1 MKSSEMHQEDIEKFE
16 SVKKS
21 INKIDGMN
29 LVSGKPLYTDDLAPK
44 DCLVVKLL
52 RSPHAF
58 AKIRDIDTTIAKK
71 IPGVECVLTWKDKE
85 VPRIPFTRAG
95 QSFPEP
101 STYDKYLLDEYVRYI
116 GDEVAIVA
124 AVDEETAEKAAKA
137 IKVDYEVLEP
147 VLDPETAVGHKSII
161 HPEPEDYV
169 NNIPNGVDFSQNIAA
184 TAHYEYG
191 DIDQVLAESDVIVE
205 DEIRMQAQQQCM
217 MENYKTYSYM
227 DMHDRL
233 VIVSSTQ
240 IPFHIRRT
248 VSRAIDMP
256 TSKIRVIKPRI
267 GGGFGGKQTG
277 ATEYYPALVTKVT
290 GKPARLSY
298 TRVESFN
305 NATSR
310 HNMKVGVKIGATKD
324 GVVKGVKL
332 WALSDQ
338 GAYGE
343 HTTTTVGPVCSKVM
357 TMYNKCEA
365 VHFDGVVVY
374 TNKPTA
380 GAFRGFGVTQGTFAV
395 EAGMN
400 KLAHT
405 LNMDPTE
412 IRNINMCRE
421 GEDCLLFNLTT
432 LGEADTPVHKILSC
446 GLHEMVEKGKKLI
459 GWDEKFPG
467 KQVGPNKYR
476 GVGMA
481 IAQQGSGIPKIDS
494 ASAEIRFQDQGFFTL
509 LIGATDIGTGSDTI
523 LKQIAAD
530 AIGVHE
536 DRIEVFSSDTDLTPF
551 DVGAYASST
560 TYVTGNAI
568 KIAGENLRKNLFE
581 KVAEFLEVS
590 VDDLDFDGDKFF
602 TKNEE
607 KSVTLEEFGVKTT
620 YAGFN
625 QIITGTGSWVP
636 QRAAPPYMAG
646 FTEIEVDTE
655 TGKVDVLDFVGMI
668 DCGTPINPKL
678 STIQAEGGIVQG
690 IGLALCEQ
698 VKYDSR
704 GRQITESLME
714 YKIPARDDMRTNIVV
729 DFVET
734 YDPTGPYG
742 AKSIGEVVINTS
754 VPAIHDAIYNA
765 TGIWMSDQELPMT
778 PEKVLMKWIEKENGE
793 QKNAPEPIQ

>member
-1 MKSSEMHQEDIEKFE
+1 MKSSDVYREEIEKFE
-16 SVKKS
+16 SVRKS
-21 INKIDGMN
+21 INKIDGMS
-29 LVSGKPLYTDDLAPK
+29 LVTGKPLYTDDLAPK
-44 DCLVVKLL
+44 DCLVVKIV

-58 AKIRDIDTTIAKK
+58 AKIKDINTTIAMK
-71 IPGVECVLTWKDKE
+71 IPGVECVLTWKD
-85 VPRIPFTRAG
+85 VPRVIFTRAG

-124 AVDEETAEKAAKA
+124 AIDEETALKAVKA
-137 IKVDYEVLEP
+137 VKVDYEVFEP

-161 HPEPEDYV
+161 HPDSEGYINRV
-169 NNIPNGVDFSQNIAA
+169 PNGVDCSQNIAA
-184 TAHYEYG
+184 KAHYEYG
-191 DIDQVLAESDVIVE
+191 DIDEVLANSEVIIE
-205 DEIRMQAQQQCM
+205 DEIQMQAQQQCM
-217 MENYKTYSYM
+217 MENYKTFTYL
-227 DMHDRL
+227 DMHGRL

-248 VSRAIDMP
+248 VGRAIDMP
-256 TSKIRVIKPRI
+256 ASKIRVIKPRI

-277 ATEYYPALVTKVT
+277 ASEYYPAIVTKIT

-310 HNMKVGVKIGATKD
+310 HNMKVGVTIGATKE
-324 GVVKGVKL
+324 GIVKGVKL

-365 VHFDGVVVY
+365 VHFDGLVVY

-380 GAFRGFGVTQGTFAV
+380 GAFRGFGVTQGTYAV

-412 IRNINMCRE
+412 IRDLNMCRE

-432 LGEADTPVHKILSC
+432 LGEADKPVHKILSC
-446 GLHEMVEKGKKLI
+446 GLHDMVKKGKELI
-459 GWDEKFPG
+459 NWDEKISG
-467 KQVGPNKYR
+467 KQVAPNKYR
-476 GVGMA
+476 GVGMC
-481 IAQQGSGIPKIDS
+481 IAQQGSGIPKVDS
-494 ASAEIRFQDQGFFTL
+494 ASAEIRFQDDGFFTL
-509 LIGATDIGTGSDTI
+509 LTGAADIGTGSDTI
-523 LKQIAAD
+523 LKQVAAD
-530 AIGVHE
+530 AIGVSE
-536 DRIEVFSSDTDLTPF
+536 DRIEVFSGDTDLTPF

-568 KIAGENLRKNLFE
+568 KMAGENLRKELISN
-581 KVAEFLEVS
+581 VSEFFNVDASEV
-590 VDDLDFDGDKFF
+590 DFDGDSFF
-602 TKNEE
+602 TQDG
-607 KSVTLEEFGVKTT
+607 SQTITLEEFGVKTT

-625 QIITGTGSWVP
+625 RIITGTGHFVP

-646 FTEIEVDTE
+646 FAEVEVDTE
-655 TGKVDVLDFVGMI
+655 TGQVDVLNFVGMF

-678 STIQAEGGIVQG
+678 AKIQAEGGIVQG
-690 IGLALCEQ
+690 FGLALCEA
-698 VKYDSR
+698 VHYDSR
-704 GRQITESLME
+704 GRQISENLME
-714 YKIPARDDMRTNIVV
+714 YKIPSRDDMRTNIIV

-742 AKSIGEVVINTS
+742 AKSIGEVVINCS

-765 TGIWMSDQELPMT
+765 TGVWMSDVELPMT
-778 PEKVLMKWIEKENGE
+778 PEKVLMKWMQKENGE
-793 QKNAPEPIQ
+793 QTNGPVPLNK

>member
-1 MKSSEMHQEDIEKFE
+1 MKSSDIYREDIEKFE
-16 SVKKS
+16 SVRKS
-21 INKIDGMN
+21 INKIDGMQ
-29 LVSGKPLYTDDLAPK
+29 LVTGKPLYTDDLAPK
-44 DCLVVKLL
+44 NCLVVKLV

-58 AKIRDIDTTIAKK
+58 AKIKDINTSIAMK
-71 IPGVECVLTWKDKE
+71 IPGVECVLTWKD
-85 VPRIPFTRAG
+85 VPRVVFTRAG

-124 AVDEETAEKAAKA
+124 AVDEETALKAVKA
-137 IKVDYEVLEP
+137 VKVDYEVYEP
-147 VLDPETAVGHKSII
+147 VVDPETAVGHKSII
-161 HPEPEDYV
+161 HPDSEPYV
-169 NNIPNGVDFSQNIAA
+169 NNIPNGVDCSQNIAA
-184 TAHYEYG
+184 KAHYEYG
-191 DIDQVLAESDVIVE
+191 DIDRVLASSEVVIE
-205 DEIRMQAQQQCM
+205 EEIQMQAQQQCM
-217 MENYKTYSYM
+217 METYKTFTYL
-227 DMHDRL
+227 DMHGRL

-248 VSRAIDMP
+248 VGRAIDMP
-256 TSKIRVIKPRI
+256 ESKIRVIKPRI

-277 ATEYYPALVTKVT
+277 ASEYYPAIVTKIT
-290 GKPARLSY
+290 GKAARLSY

-310 HNMKVGVKIGATKD
+310 HYMKVGVKIGATKE
-324 GVVKGVKL
+324 GVVRGVKL

-365 VHFDGVVVY
+365 VHFDGLVVY

-380 GAFRGFGVTQGTFAV
+380 GAFRGFGVTQGTYAV
-395 EAGMN
+395 ENGMN

-405 LNMDPTE
+405 LKMDPTE

-446 GLHEMVEKGKKLI
+446 GLHDMVAKGKELI

-467 KQVGPNKYR
+467 KQVGPNKFR

-481 IAQQGSGIPKIDS
+481 IAQQGSGIPKVDS
-494 ASAEIRFQDQGFFTL
+494 ASAEIRFQDTGFFTL
-509 LIGATDIGTGSDTI
+509 LTGATDIGTGSDTI

-530 AIGVHE
+530 SIGVHE
-536 DRIEVFSSDTDLTPF
+536 DKIEVFASDTDLTPF

-560 TYVTGNAI
+560 TYVSGNAI
-568 KIAGENLRKNLFE
+568 KMAGENLRTNLFAA
-581 KVAEFLEVS
+581 VAEYFEVE
-590 VDDLDFDGDKFF
+590 VDQVDFDGDTF
-602 TKNEE
+602 TTKDGE
-607 KSVTLEEFGVKTT
+607 KSVSLEQFGVLTT
-620 YAGFN
+620 YAKFN
-625 QIITGTGSWVP
+625 KIITGTGHWVP

-646 FTEIEVDTE
+646 FAEVEVDTE
-655 TGKVDVLDFVGMI
+655 TGQVDVIDFVGMI

-678 STIQAEGGIVQG
+678 SVIQTEGGIVQG

-698 VKYDSR
+698 VKYDER

-714 YKIPARDDMRTNIVV
+714 YKIPSRDDMRTNIMV

-734 YDPTGPYG
+734 YDKTGPYG
-742 AKSIGEVVINTS
+742 AKSIGEVVINTP

-765 TGIWMSDQELPMT
+765 TGVWMSDVELPMS
-778 PEKVLMKWIEKENGE
+778 PEKVLMKLIAKENGE
-793 QKNAPEPIQ
+793 QTNGPEVK

>member
-1 MKSSEMHQEDIEKFE
+1 MKSSDQHRDEIEKFA
-16 SVKKS
+16 SVTKS

-58 AKIRDIDTTIAKK
+58 ARIKDINTTIAMK
-71 IPGVECVLTWKDKE
+71 IPGVECVLTWKD

-101 STYDKYLLDEYVRYI
+101 STYDKYLLDEYVRYV
-116 GDEVAIVA
+116 GDEVAIIA

-161 HPEPEDYV
+161 HPDSEPYV
-169 NNIPNGVDFSQNIAA
+169 NHIPNGVDCSQNIAA

-191 DIDQVLAESDVIVE
+191 DIDAVLEASDVIVE
-205 DEIRMQAQQQCM
+205 DEIQMQAQQQCM
-217 MENYKTYSYM
+217 METYKTYCYL

-277 ATEYYPALVTKVT
+277 ASEYYPAIVTKIT
-290 GKPARLSY
+290 GKPSRLSY

-310 HNMKVGVKIGATKD
+310 HYMKVGVKIGATKD
-324 GVVKGVKL
+324 GIVKGVKL

-365 VHFDGVVVY
+365 VHFDGLVVY

-395 EAGMN
+395 ENGMN

-405 LNMDPTE
+405 LGMDPTK
-412 IRNINMCRE
+412 IRDLNMCRE

-432 LGEADTPVHKILSC
+432 LGEADTPVQKILSC
-446 GLHEMVEKGKKLI
+446 GLHDMVEKGKELI
-459 GWDEKFPG
+459 KWDEKRATA
-467 KQVGPNKYR
+467 KQIGPNKYR

-481 IAQQGSGIPKIDS
+481 IAQQGSGIPKVDS

-509 LIGATDIGTGSDTI
+509 LTGATDIGTGSDTI

-568 KIAGENLRKNLFE
+568 KIAGEDLRKQLFE
-581 KVAEFLEVS
+581 KAAEYLEVEES
-590 VDDLDFDGDKFF
+590 DLDFDGDAFF
-602 TKNEE
+602 TKDES
-607 KSVTLEEFGVKTT
+607 KKVTLEEFGVKTT

-625 QIITGTGSWVP
+625 NILSGKGSWVP

-646 FTEIEVDTE
+646 FAEVEVDTE
-655 TGKVDVLDFVGMI
+655 TGKVDVLEFVGMF

-678 STIQAEGGIVQG
+678 ATIQAEGGIVQG
-690 IGLALCEQ
+690 FGLALCEE
-698 VKYDSR
+698 VKYDST
-704 GRQITESLME
+704 GRQISEDLME
-714 YKIPARDDMRTNIVV
+714 YKIPSRDDMRTKITV

-754 VPAIHDAIYNA
+754 VPAIHDAIYDA
-765 TGIWMSDQELPMT
+765 TGVWMSDKVLPMS
-778 PEKVLMKWIEKENGE
+778 PEKVLMKWFDKENGE
-793 QKNAPEPIQ
+793 QTNGPVLKK

>member
-1 MKSSEMHQEDIEKFE
+1 MKSSDTYREEIEKFD
-16 SVKKS
+16 SVTKS
-21 INKIDGMN
+21 INKIDGMS
-29 LVSGKPLYTDDLAPK
+29 LVTGKPLYTDDLAPK
-44 DCLVVKLL
+44 DCLVVKLV

-58 AKIRDIDTTIAKK
+58 AKIKDINTAIAMK
-71 IPGVECVLTWKDKE
+71 IPGVECVLTWKD
-85 VPRIPFTRAG
+85 VPRVVFTRAG

-124 AVDEETAEKAAKA
+124 AVDEETALKAVKA

-161 HPEPEDYV
+161 HPDSEGYINRV
-169 NNIPNGVDFSQNIAA
+169 PNGVDCSQNIAA
-184 TAHYEYG
+184 KAHYEYG
-191 DIDQVLAESDVIVE
+191 DIDEVLANSDVIIE
-205 DEIRMQAQQQCM
+205 DEVQMQAQQQCM
-217 MENYKTYSYM
+217 MENYKTYTYL
-227 DMHDRL
+227 DMHGRL

-248 VSRAIDMP
+248 VGRAIDMP
-256 TSKIRVIKPRI
+256 ASKIRVIKPRI

-277 ATEYYPALVTKVT
+277 ASEYYPAIVTKIT

-310 HNMKVGVKIGATKD
+310 HNMKVGVTIGATKE
-324 GVVKGVKL
+324 GIVKGVKL

-365 VHFDGVVVY
+365 VHFDGLVVY

-380 GAFRGFGVTQGTFAV
+380 GAFRGFGVTQGTYAV

-412 IRNINMCRE
+412 IRDLNMCRE

-432 LGEADTPVHKILSC
+432 LGEADKPVHKILSC

-459 GWDEKFPG
+459 NWDEKYPG
-467 KQVGPNKYR
+467 KQIAPNKYR
-476 GVGMA
+476 GVGMC
-481 IAQQGSGIPKIDS
+481 IAQQGSGIPKVDS
-494 ASAEIRFQDQGFFTL
+494 ASAEIRFQDDGFFTL
-509 LIGATDIGTGSDTI
+509 LTGATDIGTGSDTI

-530 AIGVHE
+530 AIGVSE

-560 TYVTGNAI
+560 TYVSGNAI
-568 KIAGENLRKNLFE
+568 KMAGENLRKELFD
-581 KVAEFLEVS
+581 KVAEFFNVDVSEV
-590 VDDLDFDGDKFF
+590 DFDGDKFF
-602 TKNEE
+602 TKDGEQ
-607 KSVTLEEFGVKTT
+607 SITLEEFGVKTT

-625 QIITGTGSWVP
+625 KIITGTGHYVP

-646 FTEIEVDTE
+646 FAEVEVDTE
-655 TGKVDVLDFVGMI
+655 TGQVDVIDFVGMI

-678 STIQAEGGIVQG
+678 ARIQAEGGIVQG
-690 IGLALCEQ
+690 FGLALCEA
-698 VKYDSR
+698 VHYDSR
-704 GRQITESLME
+704 GRQISESLME
-714 YKIPARDDMRTNIVV
+714 YKIPSRDDMKTNITV

-734 YDPTGPYG
+734 YDSTGPYG
-742 AKSIGEVVINTS
+742 AKSIGEVVINCS
-754 VPAIHDAIYNA
+754 VPSIHDAIYNA
-765 TGIWMSDQELPMT
+765 TGIWMSDVELPMT
-778 PEKVLMKWIEKENGE
+778 PEKVLMKWMQKENGE
-793 QKNAPEPIQ
+793 QTNGPVLSK

>member
-1 MKSSEMHQEDIEKFE
+1 MKSSEIYKADIEKFE
-16 SVKKS
+16 SVRKS
-21 INKIDGMN
+21 INKVDGMS
-29 LVSGKPLYTDDLAPK
+29 LVTGKPLYTDDLAPK
-44 DCLVVKLL
+44 DCLVVKIL

-58 AKIRDIDTTIAKK
+58 AKIKNINKDIAMK
-71 IPGVECVLTWKDKE
+71 IPGVECVLTWKD

-101 STYDKYLLDEYVRYI
+101 STYDKYILDEYARYI
-116 GDEVAIVA
+116 GDEVAIIA
-124 AVDEETAEKAAKA
+124 AVDEETALKAVKA
-137 IKVDYEVLEP
+137 VKVDYEVLEP

-161 HPEPEDYV
+161 HPDSEPYIA
-169 NNIPNGVDFSQNIAA
+169 NIPNGVDCSQNIAA
-184 TAHYEYG
+184 RAHYEYG
-191 DIDQVLAESDVIVE
+191 DIDEVLANSEVIVE
-205 DEIRMQAQQQCM
+205 DEIQMQAQQQCM
-217 MENYKTYSYM
+217 MEPYKTYCYL
-227 DMHDRL
+227 DMHQRL
-233 VIVSSTQ
+233 VIVTSTQ

-248 VSRAIDMP
+248 VGRAIDMP
-256 TSKIRVIKPRI
+256 ASKIRVIKPRI

-277 ATEYYPALVTKVT
+277 ASEYYPAIVTKIT
-290 GKPARLSY
+290 GKPSRLSY
-298 TRVESFN
+298 TRVETFN

-310 HNMKVGVKIGATKD
+310 HYMKVGVKIGADKD
-324 GVVKGVKL
+324 GTVKGVKL

-365 VHFDGVVVY
+365 VHFDGLVVY

-405 LNMDPTE
+405 LGLDPTE

-432 LGEADTPVHKILSC
+432 LGEADKPVQKILSC
-446 GLHEMVEKGKKLI
+446 GLHDMVEKGKELI

-467 KQVGPNKYR
+467 KQIGPNKFT
-476 GVGMA
+476 GVGMC
-481 IAQQGSGIPKIDS
+481 IAQQGSGIPKVDS

-509 LIGATDIGTGSDTI
+509 LTGATDIGTGSDTI

-530 AIGVHE
+530 AIGVSE
-536 DRIEVFSSDTDLTPF
+536 ERIEVFSSDTDLTPF

-560 TYVTGNAI
+560 TYVSGNAI
-568 KIAGENLRKNLFE
+568 KMAGENIRKSLFE
-581 KVAEFLEVS
+581 NVSEFLNVPVEE
-590 VDDLDFDGDKFF
+590 LDFDGDAF
-602 TKNEE
+602 TSKDGE
-607 KSVTLEEFGVKTT
+607 KTVTLAELGTKTT

-625 QIITGTGSWVP
+625 KIITGTGHWVP

-646 FTEIEVDTE
+646 FAEVEVDTE
-655 TGKVDVLDFVGMI
+655 TGKVDVTNFVGMF

-678 STIQAEGGIVQG
+678 ATIQAEGGIVQG
-690 IGLALCEQ
+690 IGLALCEE

-704 GRQITESLME
+704 GRQISETLME
-714 YKIPARDDMRTNIVV
+714 YKIPSRDDMRTNITV

-742 AKSIGEVVINTS
+742 AKSIGEVVINCS
-754 VPAIHDAIYNA
+754 VPSIHDAIYNA
-765 TGIWMSDQELPMT
+765 TGVWMSDVELPMT
-778 PEKVLMKWIEKENGE
+778 PEKVLMKYMQKENGE
-793 QKNAPEPIQ
+793 QTNGPEKIK

>member
-1 MKSSEMHQEDIEKFE
+1 MKSSETYKADIEKFE
-16 SVKKS
+16 SVRKS
-21 INKIDGMN
+21 INKVDGMS
-29 LVSGKPLYTDDLAPK
+29 LVTGKPLYTDDLAPK
-44 DCLVVKLL
+44 DCLVVKIL

-58 AKIRDIDTTIAKK
+58 AKIKNINKDIAMK
-71 IPGVECVLTWKDKE
+71 IPGVECVLTWKD

-101 STYDKYLLDEYVRYI
+101 STYDKYILDEYARYI
-116 GDEVAIVA
+116 GDEVAIIA
-124 AVDEETAEKAAKA
+124 AVDEETALKAMKA
-137 IKVDYEVLEP
+137 VKVEYEVYEP

-161 HPEPEDYV
+161 HPDSEPYV
-169 NNIPNGVDFSQNIAA
+169 ANIPNGVDCSQNIAA
-184 TAHYEYG
+184 RAHYEYG
-191 DIDQVLAESDVIVE
+191 DIDEVLADSEVIVE
-205 DEIRMQAQQQCM
+205 DEIQMQAQQQCM
-217 MENYKTYSYM
+217 MEPYKTYCYL
-227 DMHDRL
+227 DMHQRL
-233 VIVSSTQ
+233 VIVTSTQ

-248 VSRAIDMP
+248 VGRAIDMP
-256 TSKIRVIKPRI
+256 ASKIRVIKPRI

-277 ATEYYPALVTKVT
+277 ASEYYPAIVTKIT
-290 GKPARLSY
+290 GKPSRLSY
-298 TRVESFN
+298 SRVETFN

-310 HNMKVGVKIGATKD
+310 HYMKVGVKIGADKD
-324 GVVKGVKL
+324 GTVKGVKL

-343 HTTTTVGPVCSKVM
+343 HTTTTVGPVCSKVL

-365 VHFDGVVVY
+365 VHFDGLVVY

-380 GAFRGFGVTQGTFAV
+380 GAFRGFGVTQGTYAV
-395 EAGMN
+395 ENGMN

-405 LNMDPTE
+405 LGMDPTE

-432 LGEADTPVHKILSC
+432 LGEADKPVHKILSC
-446 GLHEMVEKGKKLI
+446 GLHDMVEKGKELI

-467 KQVGPNKYR
+467 KQIGPNKFT

-481 IAQQGSGIPKIDS
+481 IAQQGSGIPKVDS

-509 LIGATDIGTGSDTI
+509 LTGATDIGTGSDTI

-530 AIGVHE
+530 SIGVSE

-560 TYVTGNAI
+560 TYVSGNAI
-568 KIAGENLRKNLFE
+568 KMAGEHIRKSLFE
-581 KVAEFLEVS
+581 NASEYLDVS
-590 VDDLDFDGDKFF
+590 VDELDFDGDAFF
-602 TKNEE
+602 TKDEE
-607 KSVTLEEFGVKTT
+607 KKVTLEELGTKTT

-625 QIITGTGSWVP
+625 KIITGTGHWVP

-646 FTEIEVDTE
+646 FAEVEVDTE
-655 TGKVDVLDFVGMI
+655 TGKVDVTNFVGMF

-678 STIQAEGGIVQG
+678 ATIQAEGGIVQG
-690 IGLALCEQ
+690 IGLALCEE

-704 GRQITESLME
+704 GRQISETLME
-714 YKIPARDDMRTNIVV
+714 YKIPSRDDMRTNIKI

-742 AKSIGEVVINTS
+742 AKSIGEVVINCS
-754 VPAIHDAIYNA
+754 VPSIHDAIYNA
-765 TGIWMSDQELPMT
+765 TGVWMSDVELPMS
-778 PEKVLMKWIEKENGE
+778 PEKVLMKFMQKENGE
-793 QKNAPEPIQ
+793 QTNGPEKLK